1 MITKLGTYPLV
12 LGIGWLRK
20 HEPDIAWRTNKL
32 EFISTYCQEDCLRVR
47 EQTLSAT
54 KAPKDLSIED
64 YLRDKE
70 STLLVLKEAPKNLS
84 TRDKPEQSTGYLQSK
99 SN

>member
-20 HEPDIAWRTNKL
+20 YEPDIAWRTNKL
-32 EFISTYCQEDCLRVR
+32 EFISTYYQEDYLRVR

-54 KAPKDLSIED
+54 KAPKDLSIKD

-70 STLLVLKEAPKNLS
+70 STLLVLKGAPKNLS
-84 TRDKPEQSTGYLQSK
+84 TRDKPE
-99 SN
+99 